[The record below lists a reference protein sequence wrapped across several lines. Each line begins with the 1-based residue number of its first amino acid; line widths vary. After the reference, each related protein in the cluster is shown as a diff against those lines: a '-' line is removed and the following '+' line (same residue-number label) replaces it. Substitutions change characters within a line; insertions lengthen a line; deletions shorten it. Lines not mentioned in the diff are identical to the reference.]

1 MARIVPDG
9 GRWAMIGGLLVAV
22 AAAACYEGAYVVQA
36 LEARRAGGEAH
47 MEAGLLLR
55 LVRRPLW
62 VAATALSVL
71 GAIGQ
76 VAALTLAPVTVVQPT
91 LALGLILLLVFA
103 HRVLGEPVGARELS
117 GVGAVL
123 AGVIV
128 IGVAAPQTSHEVT
141 SDLGLGVVL
150 AVLAAIAVAPLV
162 LRGRVD
168 DPRLRVLAAAAGDVW
183 AALGMKLVGDAIAGG
198 AWGAALAWAVP
209 SAAAGLLALTAEMSA
224 LQQLKATR
232 VAPVIVAAQ
241 VLAPVIVA
249 VALLGESW
257 AGTPLGGALLG
268 AGVLLVTAGAFVL
281 GASAPVADA
290 LEHDVGGE
298 R

>member
-1 MARIVPDG
+1 MARIVPDP
-9 GRWAMIGGLLVAV
+9 GRRAMIGGLFVAV

-36 LEARRAGGEAH
+36 LEARRAGGEARL
-47 MEAGLLLR
+47 EAGLLLR

-71 GAIGQ
+71 GAVGQ

-103 HRVLGEPVGARELS
+103 HRVLGEPIGPRELI

-123 AGVIV
+123 GGVVV
-128 IGVAAPQTSHEVT
+128 IGATAPEASHDVSSDAALAVV
-141 SDLGLGVVL
+141 LGVL
-150 AVLAAIAVAPLV
+150 AIVALSPLV

-168 DPRLRVLAAAAGDVW
+168 DPRLRVVAAAAGDVW

-198 AWGAALAWAVP
+198 AWLAALAWAVP
-209 SAAAGLLALTAEMSA
+209 SALAGLLALTAEMSA

-241 VLAPVIVA
+241 VLFPVIVA

-257 AGTPLGGALLG
+257 AGTPLGGALL
-268 AGVLLVTAGAFVL
+268 AVGVLLVTAGAVVL

-290 LEHDVGGE
+290 LEHDVGRDG
-298 R
+298 